1 MPDSLTPPTANSSNK
16 RERRQLIV
24 RIASVIVTVA
34 LLAALVGEV
43 EWAKFDQLLGRVA
56 LGSWLGALLAYLALN
71 LFRALRFRVLL
82 DKDDTPWR
90 LLVPITLYH
99 NFLVRALPFKLG
111 ELSYIALLR
120 SRLNYSMEEGLSSL
134 FGARILELLIIIL
147 VFASGVL
154 TSAEALAQQRE
165 SLLLII
171 VATFFVC
178 VLGLYF
184 GGALIRGSA
193 GLLLPGFRRLLRGKA
208 TLLEAL
214 ESRWLQLADELDR
227 VRQPRLFLSALLIS
241 CFTYSSS
248 FLTNYVLLRALGI
261 QVDFPA
267 MIAIISIGMFASA
280 FPLNVSGFGVVE
292 VAWRFGLIQFAGW
305 NESDATATGFL
316 LHGFQ
321 LFAAALYGLAGY
333 LLIHLSPRISPADAD
348 E

>member
-1 MPDSLTPPTANSSNK
+1 MPDSARPPSAKSAK
-16 RERRQLIV
+16 RRDRRQLAV
-24 RIASVIVTVA
+24 RIASVLVTVA
-34 LLAALVGEV
+34 LLAVLVGEV
-43 EWAKFDQLLGRVA
+43 EWAEFDQLLGRVA
-56 LGSWLGALLAYLALN
+56 PLSWLGALLAYLALN

-90 LLVPITLYH
+90 LLIPITLYH

-134 FGARILELLIIIL
+134 FGARVLELLIIIL

-154 TSAEALAQQRE
+154 TSAEALAGQRDQ
-165 SLLLII
+165 LMLII
-171 VATFFVC
+171 VFTFCVC

-184 GGALIRGSA
+184 GGGLLRASA
-193 GLLLPGFRRLLRGKA
+193 GVLLPGCRRLLRSRSGLA
-208 TLLEAL
+208 GAL
-214 ESRWLQLADELDR
+214 ESAWLQLADELDR

-261 QVDFPA
+261 QVDFSA

-292 VAWRFGLIQFAGW
+292 VAWRFGLVQFAGW
-305 NESDATATGFL
+305 SESDATATGFL

-321 LFAAALYGLAGY
+321 LFAAALYGLIGY
-333 LLIHLSPRISPADAD
+333 LLIHLSPRVPDPP